1 MKPYIKLY
9 SLIMLC
15 AFFGANITLAGCNDE
30 NSDEQS
36 NELTPQELY
45 QTSWRGTGRCAAWTV
60 PNMEVGMQFI
70 DTESGKVIWEGYDE
84 IDISYRIEKLF

>member
-15 AFFGANITLAGCNDE
+15 AFFLANITLAGCNDENSEANITLAGCNDE

-45 QTSWRGTGRCAAWTV
+45 QTSWRGTGHCAAWAV

-70 DTESGKVIWEGYDE
+70 DTESGKVNWEG
-84 IDISYRIEKLF
+84 

>member
-30 NSDEQS
+30 NSDALCIFWGEYNS
-36 NELTPQELY
+36 CGL
-45 QTSWRGTGRCAAWTV
+45 
-60 PNMEVGMQFI
+60 
-70 DTESGKVIWEGYDE
+70 
-84 IDISYRIEKLF
+84 